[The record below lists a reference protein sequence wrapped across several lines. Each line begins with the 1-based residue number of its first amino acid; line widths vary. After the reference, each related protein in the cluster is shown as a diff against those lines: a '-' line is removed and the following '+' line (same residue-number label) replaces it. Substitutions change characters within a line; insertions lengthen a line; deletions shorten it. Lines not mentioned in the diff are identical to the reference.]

1 METGG
6 IAERFRDQTILI
18 TGATGFLGKLLV
30 EKILRVQPEVRKLY
44 LLVRAPDAIAAEER
58 VLTEVVGKGLFD
70 VLREQYGAGFNS
82 FIKEKIYA
90 LPGDVMHENFGLESY
105 EVLQLSQKVDI
116 IVNGAATTNFME
128 RYDVA
133 LATNAAGVMHLCQF
147 AKQCDNLKMVLHVS
161 TAYVAGEQAGQLLEK
176 PFQIGRALRLDYQL
190 DIEAELQLVD
200 SIKSELRIKCSSD
213 DKLEKTTMRKLGLKR
228 ATHFGWPNT
237 YVLTKAMGEMLLQ
250 QLGQDLPVVI
260 VRPSMITSTFQE
272 PMPGWIEETRTIDV
286 IFVAY
291 NDQTLPCFIFDGSVI
306 FDLIPGDMVINAMMA
321 AINSQWNKRAQ
332 VIYHVTSAHQN
343 PLPVS
348 LIEESMFRYFDIN
361 PRTSK
366 DGKAIKN
373 KRPLAFKRLA
383 YFQAYMIL
391 RYKLPL
397 EMMRA
402 ANVLL
407 GGIYTKNY
415 YEFNRDYNILMTVA
429 KLFAPYVFF
438 KGWFDATNLR
448 KLWKA
453 TAMDQ
458 NDDASIFNFDPKCI
472 NWSSYLVNTHIPA
485 AIKYAN
491 DQKAKARSA

>member
-6 IAERFRDQTILI
+6 IAERFRDKTVLI
-18 TGATGFLGKLLV
+18 TGSTGFLGKMLV

-44 LLVRAPDAIAAEER
+44 LLVRAPDATAAEER

-70 VLREQYGAGFNS
+70 VLREKYGAGFQS
-82 FIKEKIYA
+82 FMKEKIYA
-90 LPGDVMHENFGLESY
+90 VPGDVMHENFGLGSCEI
-105 EVLQLSQKVDI
+105 LQLSQEVDI

-133 LATNAAGVMHLCQF
+133 LATNAVGVLHLCQF
-147 AKQCDNLKMVLHVS
+147 AKQCDKLKTLLHVS

-176 PFQIGRALRLDYQL
+176 PLQIGRALRQDYQL

-200 SIKSELRIKCSSD
+200 KIKSKLRIKCSSD
-213 DKLEKTTMRKLGLKR
+213 NKLEKTTMRKLGLKR
-228 ATHFGWPNT
+228 AMHFGWPNT
-237 YVLTKAMGEMLLQ
+237 YVLTKALGEMLLQ
-250 QLGQDLPVVI
+250 QLGRDLPVVI
-260 VRPSMITSTFQE
+260 IRPSMITSTFQD

-321 AINSQWNKRAQ
+321 AINSHWNKRAQ

-343 PLPVS
+343 PLPLT
-348 LIEESMFRYFDIN
+348 LIEELLYRYFHIN
-361 PRTSK
+361 PRVSK
-366 DGKAIKN
+366 DGKIIKN
-373 KRPLAFKRLA
+373 KRVLVFKRLA

-402 ANVLL
+402 VNVLL

-415 YEFNRDYNILMTVA
+415 YKLNRGYNILMTVA
-429 KLFAPYVFF
+429 KLF
-438 KGWFDATNLR
+438 DNTNLR

-453 TAMDQ
+453 MAMDQ
-458 NDDASIFNFDPKCI
+458 NDDASKFNFDPKCI

-491 DQKAKARSA
+491 IQKAKARSA